1 LKDLSKNENFVINID
16 MTGMDLDMHD
26 LENKMGDLGKTLQFK
41 FDDMGPM
48 MKKFGE
54 DFGSKFNG
62 GNFNF
67 DMAGSSKTVKD
78 LNAFPNKPNNNKL
91 NVKFEAPEKGDVT
104 IRVTDLT
111 GKEIG
116 IEKLQDFSGEYIG
129 QIDLKGNSK
138 GTVFVTVVQGDDGST
153 RRVVLN

>member
-1 LKDLSKNENFVINID
+1 
-16 MTGMDLDMHD
+16 
-26 LENKMGDLGKTLQFK
+26 
-41 FDDMGPM
+41 MGPM
-48 MKKFGE
+48 MQKFGDE
-54 DFGSKFNG
+54 FGSKFKNFG
-62 GNFNF
+62 DNFNF
-67 DMAGSSKTVKD
+67 ETAGSKTIKE

-104 IRVTDLT
+104 IRVTDLA

-129 QIDLKGNSK
+129 QVDLKGNAK
-138 GTVFVTVVQGDDGST
+138 GTIFVTVVQGEDGST